1 MLKNHCCI
9 CGTVKQC
16 GPYLDQILCNIEKI
30 GSIFEKYVI
39 IISFD
44 DDGSAEGGDNSL
56 EILKAYADS
65 HSNMILYIN
74 DQPLSPTRTINIA
87 TARNRCMDI
96 IVRYFA
102 NYEYFIMM
110 DCDDINAVPTENIDL
125 EPIQRN
131 LEVEREDMW
140 DALSF
145 NRSPYYDTWGLSIYP
160 LAFSKL
166 HFHNGDEIW
175 SEHIKYI
182 LENTPD
188 DYLIDCYS
196 AFNGFALYR
205 TEKFIYGYGAN
216 RAKGGN
222 DGGGSQYCKYD
233 GNVRLDLIPLN
244 MVMENIKKVD
254 IVKEL
259 GFSKCRLSLAI
270 PRNENYTGLT
280 YFEGKNIAT
289 SYPNLTNQFLLAN
302 GVKAQT
308 HEISGSVEIAP
319 SIGLAEGICDIVST
333 GGTLL
338 SNGLKEVAEVFK
350 SQAVLIAYANLSSA
364 KKAILSKLLFR
375 IDSVQRGQNA
385 KYVVLNAKKENLEQ
399 IISLLP
405 GMKSPSV
412 VPLATEG
419 WFSLHSV
426 ISEND
431 FWEII
436 ESLREAGAEGILV
449 LPIEKM
455 IL

>member
-1 MLKNHCCI
+1 MSTENLRIAVQKSGRLSEDSLKLFKE
-9 CGTVKQC
+9 CGIKFESGGSKLRSVSSNF
-16 GPYLDQILCNIEKI
+16 PIE
-30 GSIFEKYVI
+30 FL
-39 IISFD
+39 FLRD
-44 DDGSAEGGDNSL
+44 DDIPGYVEDGV
-56 EILKAYADS
+56 ADLGVIGQ
-65 HSNMILYIN
+65 NVLM
-74 DQPLSPTRTINIA
+74 
-87 TARNRCMDI
+87 
-96 IVRYFA
+96 
-102 NYEYFIMM
+102 
-110 DCDDINAVPTENIDL
+110 
-125 EPIQRN
+125 
-131 LEVEREDMW
+131 
-140 DALSF
+140 
-145 NRSPYYDTWGLSIYP
+145 
-160 LAFSKL
+160 
-166 HFHNGDEIW
+166 
-175 SEHIKYI
+175 
-182 LENTPD
+182 ENT
-188 DYLIDCYS
+188 
-196 AFNGFALYR
+196 
-205 TEKFIYGYGAN
+205 
-216 RAKGGN
+216 
-222 DGGGSQYCKYD
+222 
-233 GNVRLDLIPLN
+233 
-244 MVMENIKKVD
+244 KKVD

-270 PRNENYTGLT
+270 PRNENYTDLT

-302 GVKAQT
+302 GVNAQT

-350 SQAVLIAYANLSSA
+350 SQAVLIAYSNLS
-364 KKAILSKLLFR
+364 KEKRAILAKLLFR

-385 KYVVLNAKKENLEQ
+385 KYVVLNAKKEHLDQ